1 MSLERVIIRSL
12 QADDIDASRHL
23 FFRAVHQGAAS
34 HYTAEQLNAWAPQ
47 PPDRNI
53 WEARLQNQSCFMAVQ
68 DGVLIGFMTLTESG
82 YLDLAF
88 VEPRMIG
95 RGIAHQI
102 YGALE
107 VFAASRNLMQ
117 LTTDASLVAAPFFTR
132 QGWEVLKYQT
142 VERNGVTLKNV
153 SLVKQLS

>member
-1 MSLERVIIRSL
+1 
-12 QADDIDASRHL
+12 
-23 FFRAVHQGAAS
+23 
-34 HYTAEQLNAWAPQ
+34 
-47 PPDRNI
+47 
-53 WEARLQNQSCFMAVQ
+53 MAVQ

>member
-1 MSLERVIIRSL
+1 MPVEKITIRSL
-12 QADDIDASRHL
+12 QTDDIDASRHL

-47 PPDRNI
+47 PPERNA
-53 WEARLQNQSCFMAVQ
+53 WEERLQNQSCFMAVQ

-88 VEPRMIG
+88 VEPKMIG
-95 RGIAHQI
+95 KGIAHQI

-117 LTTDASLVAAPFFTR
+117 LATDASLVAVPFFTR
-132 QGWEVLKYQT
+132 HGWEVVKNQT
-142 VERNGVTLKNV
+142 VERSGVTLKNV
-153 SLVKQLS
+153 SMMKQLT